1 MAEATPRTPL
11 IAGNPTPTQAE
22 LNAIQTA
29 VMTNSSTRPVLAN
42 DGSGAYQAK
51 PPWPHPSGHP
61 PGSIYR

>member
-1 MAEATPRTPL
+1 MAT
-11 IAGNPTPTQAE
+11 PTPTQAE
-22 LNAIQTA
+22 LNAIQSA
-29 VMTNSSTRPVLAN
+29 VMTGSSTRPVLAN